1 MSEIGKGARI
11 TAFAHPRAKYKNH
24 SYGQNKIASQITRRS
39 SGENL
44 LAINMKFPISPGFKM
59 AIDRFDIK
67 SGSSYEF
74 SALWHCSFISSGD
87 CVRKIFAQI
96 SNLNPLIALYGLR
109 FWIHSCRYS
118 WFGFDD
124 SSV

>member
-11 TAFAHPRAKYKNH
+11 TALAHPRAKYKNH

-67 SGSSYEF
+67 SESSYEF
-74 SALWHCSFISSGD
+74 SALWYCSFISSGD
-87 CVRKIFAQI
+87 CMRKIFGQI
-96 SNLNPLIALYGLR
+96 SNLNPVITLYVL
-109 FWIHSCRYS
+109 Y
-118 WFGFDD
+118 FG
-124 SSV
+124 VLY